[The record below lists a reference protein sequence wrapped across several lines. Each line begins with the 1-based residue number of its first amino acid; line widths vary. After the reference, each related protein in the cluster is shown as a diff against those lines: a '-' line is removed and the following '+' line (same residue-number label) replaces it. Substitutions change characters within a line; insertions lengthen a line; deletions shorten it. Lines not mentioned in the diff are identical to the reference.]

1 MERDLLFES
10 IKSILNVIFI
20 GGGILS
26 IIIALLTLFN
36 PSLLQKMK
44 NTGQRVLLN
53 LEELLSKN
61 HIVWGIIYLIIGII
75 LIYFGIAVN
84 KLS

>member
-10 IKSILNVIFI
+10 NKSILNVIFI

-26 IIIALLTLFN
+26 IIIALFTLFN

-44 NTGQRVLLN
+44 NTGQRVLVN

>member
-1 MERDLLFES
+1 MGRDLLFES